1 LSFFVC
7 VVELELHLPR
17 NRSLK
22 EKRKDLKSLKDRLQ
36 RRFGATVAETDH
48 HELWQRATLTAAL
61 VGSEPGPLRER
72 RYDDHFVGLDGPT
85 TFALEGGGRRIELQ
99 LRQNYPFAQVY
110 APLDFQREPYV
121 CFEPMT
127 APVNALVSGE
137 SLTFVAPEGSFRAAF
152 SVRVQPTA

>member
-72 RYDDHFVGLDGPT
+72 GWSLGRYAEASFPDRTRVQCRL
-85 TFALEGGGRRIELQ
+85 L
-99 LRQNYPFAQVY
+99 
-110 APLDFQREPYV
+110 
-121 CFEPMT
+121 
-127 APVNALVSGE
+127 SGE
-137 SLTFVAPEGSFRAAF
+137 DLPVGD
-152 SVRVQPTA
+152 